1 MASSETDKD
10 SKCFVLT
17 VLQTAARDP
26 IDAEMWASD
35 YEYDVQDNESGVTV
49 YESLPPDRWAA
60 SPGESIDTL
69 SIDEIEKMLDERDRQ
84 RTSLDQADQAESQ
97 SRAIAQDEWSQIRQ
111 RLDDGTELAG
121 SYWAVVRFKEA
132 TTVAEAGDDVE
143 SPLTYE
149 PDTVAEFDLQ
159 TAFALADGGKAAIEE
174 VYRRHTLSD
183 PGTQIHGSS
192 IFSQSG
198 ADEAI
203 LVDGAAVLSAVLN
216 REIRSLEAS
225 AERLRKSKADIADET
240 NVTKERGRRL
250 ADDKNSWDRDAE
262 EATLMASSFAAELA
276 KSRGQLAATEQAILA
291 LGAEL
296 RTTVGRLVERI
307 DAVAPAPD
315 QPPAAGTP

>member
-1 MASSETDKD
+1 M
-10 SKCFVLT
+10 
-17 VLQTAARDP
+17 
-26 IDAEMWASD
+26 
-35 YEYDVQDNESGVTV
+35 